1 MLGLVAM
8 YADKSLV
15 STEAVR
21 LAALGRLMSGPVTY
35 SDLAQDIR
43 YFTARIVGPSLDLLG
58 SSLELLHLEGLIEP
72 ISGKSVKDDTE
83 LRITDGGKALFLD
96 LMDANLKTP
105 LDDTGRLVMALKLRF
120 LFLLN
125 TDGQLDQID
134 LLREI
139 AEIELARLE
148 DLQKSHGEGAL
159 AQSLEL
165 DIDEK
170 RARIAWLNKLE
181 DELENAA

>member
-1 MLGLVAM
+1 M

-21 LAALGRLMSGPVTY
+21 LAALGRLMAGTMTY
-35 SDLAQDIR
+35 AELAQDIR
-43 YFTARIVGPSLDLLG
+43 FFTARIVGPSLDLLG
-58 SSLELLHLEGLIEP
+58 SSLELLHLDGSLEP
-72 ISGKSVKDDTE
+72 VAGETLGDETQ
-83 LRITDGGKALFLD
+83 LRITDQGRGHFEN
-96 LMDANLKTP
+96 LMEANLKTP

-120 LFLLN
+120 LFMLPE
-125 TDGQLDQID
+125 DGQLDQID

-148 DLQKSHGEGAL
+148 DLKESYDEGAL
-159 AQSLEL
+159 GKSLAL
-165 DIDEK
+165 DIEQT

-181 DELENAA
+181 AELESAA